1 MNSGDSPG
9 SPGLKGCALAAC
21 ASAGHSYGGGGQ
33 YHGSKNQRR
42 PKRISQY
49 SHVSQGSLVE
59 DKEASWE
66 GGGLEGIKE
75 GGDVEKVVANTGWL
89 RELIVPETV
98 TSWNSAEY
106 GSWEP
111 PPDEQQAV
119 CNGQDIRSQQ
129 FSCIYSLDSF
139 DQCVYYYLRQE
150 L

>member
-1 MNSGDSPG
+1 MTLG
-9 SPGLKGCALAAC
+9 SWWQKGLKGCALAAC

-42 PKRISQY
+42 PKRISQN
-49 SHVSQGSLVE
+49 SHASVSQGSLVD

-89 RELIVPETV
+89 RELCVPETF
-98 TSWNSAEY
+98 TSWNSSGY

-111 PPDEQQAV
+111 PPPEELQAV
-119 CNGQDIRSQQ
+119 CNGQDIR
-129 FSCIYSLDSF
+129 
-139 DQCVYYYLRQE
+139 
-150 L
+150 